1 MNQHSPTNLNLCTDP
16 WLPVQ
21 DLHGQLRLVSL
32 IQLFE
37 QAEELRDLV
46 LQPQER
52 IAIMRLLICITQ
64 RAIDGPADLEEL
76 EECRDRIVP
85 AVIPYLRQWSH
96 AFDLV
101 GENGAFLQF
110 ADLEPC
116 GEAELQD
123 LSKLNFSCAA
133 GNNSTLF
140 DNEGGVPR
148 AYFLPQVAIDLLT
161 FQNFAPG
168 GTIGVLRWS
177 GKQTAPKSPDSA
189 PGGPCVAASAIHTL
203 ILADNLL
210 DTVHLNLVP
219 MNRSRIDAGV
229 PVWEMMPRSAD
240 DAPAVRNATE
250 TLLGRLVPV
259 SRSIRLVITPADSG
273 CLLARGADYRTYNK
287 EGNLE
292 FYEPTCSIRLDK
304 DDKRKLL
311 GAVFSRS
318 LWRNL
323 SALLLNNA
331 SQHIHNQPA
340 ALECECLPEHFS
352 LWTGALVV
360 GKAKVIGSM
369 EEYYT
374 ELTRTHVQNAH
385 IDAIANLLTL
395 ADKACNRLKQALK
408 EYNNLAKEP
417 SSRKSKPKGKNSDTK
432 KPANNAKAEELYW
445 GKMAAI
451 KSELVRL
458 ASHWIHSGDPIPHS
472 DFLWFKQIL
481 SSARFAFQY
490 LAPKATIRQLHA
502 YTRASKKLPTYESL
516 KQWIK

>member
-1 MNQHSPTNLNLCTDP
+1 MNQSSPTNLNLCTDP

-21 DLHGQLRLVSL
+21 DQSGQLRLVSL

-52 IAIMRLLICITQ
+52 IAVMRLLICITQ
-64 RAIDGPADLEEL
+64 RAINGPADLEEL
-76 EECRDRIVP
+76 EGCRDRIVP

-110 ADLEPC
+110 ADLEPSS
-116 GEAELQD
+116 EKRENQD
-123 LSKLNFSCAA
+123 PTKLNFDCAC

-140 DNEGGVPR
+140 DNEGGAPR
-148 AYFLPQVAIDLLT
+148 ERSLPQLAVDLVT
-161 FQNFAPG
+161 YQNFAPG
-168 GTIGVLRWS
+168 GTTSRLMWGGIERPRS
-177 GKQTAPKSPDSA
+177 AKTAPC
-189 PGGPCVAASAIHTL
+189 GIASAIHTF
-203 ILADNLL
+203 IIADNILSSI
-210 DTVHLNLVP
+210 HLNLVP
-219 MNRSRIDAGV
+219 TNSQNLKLGI
-229 PVWEMMPRSAD
+229 PVWEKMPQDLNDASAIE
-240 DAPAVRNATE
+240 NATR

-259 SRSIRLVITPADSG
+259 SRCIRICLTPTKQMCWYAQGLDYGNDSG
-273 CLLARGADYRTYNK
+273 LLNY
-287 EGNLE
+287 
-292 FYEPTCSIRLDK
+292 FEPSCCILL
-304 DDKRKLL
+304 DDKQNRKILSAKL
-311 GAVFSRS
+311 TEA

-323 SALLLNNA
+323 NLLLLYNKSINLY
-331 SQHIHNQPA
+331 NQPA
-340 ALECECLPEHFS
+340 SLSSECLPKQFS
-352 LWTGALVV
+352 LWAGALVADPV
-360 GKAKVIGSM
+360 KPARILGNM
-369 EEYYT
+369 EEYYA
-374 ELTRTHVQNAH
+374 ELMRTHVQNAH

-458 ASHWIHSGDPIPHS
+458 ASQWIHSGDPIPHS

-502 YTRASKKLPTYESL
+502 YMRASQKLPTYESL